1 MRILVVSDS
10 HGDYNSLKK
19 AIASQPTAEVIV
31 HCGDGAKEVESLT
44 TDFPEK
50 KIIAVRGNCD
60 WSIMLLPVQT
70 VSVG

>member
-31 HCGDGAKEVESLT
+31 HCGDGAKEVEALT
-44 TDFPEK
+44 QEAKALETLGRDDPTEQ
-50 KIIAVRGNCD
+50 I
-60 WSIMLLPVQT
+60 
-70 VSVG
+70 